1 MVVKYLRIVEGGLRS
16 NSYPCHFQMRFVAQD
31 ESDFLEPDE
40 SDFLEESF
48 KACSSLLLSFPPS
61 LPPSVPFPLSPSPS
75 HTLSITNTNTNTH
88 FGHPMDVPL
97 ALWDKHRSLALA
109 RILLLSLYRV
119 LPRARARSLSLFLS
133 PSVNYLLILIIAV
146 RLESSKQLKEAPPVC
161 NLGGGNANQRNCGVL
176 SCMPFVSQWLISL
189 LHIRSCNSA
198 FTLVHTLRVRGNRS
212 MRKEAD
218 VVMQE

>member
-1 MVVKYLRIVEGGLRS
+1 MNQIFWKNPSKHAPL
-16 NSYPCHFQMRFVAQD
+16 F
-31 ESDFLEPDE
+31 
-40 SDFLEESF
+40 
-48 KACSSLLLSFPPS
+48 CSPSLPPS

-218 VVMQE
+218 VVMQESNLIQECVKSPLRFFCTPISTPAPGVSLPTSRS

>member
-1 MVVKYLRIVEGGLRS
+1 MNQIFWKNPSKHAPLS
-16 NSYPCHFQMRFVAQD
+16 
-31 ESDFLEPDE
+31 
-40 SDFLEESF
+40 
-48 KACSSLLLSFPPS
+48 CSPSLPTS

-161 NLGGGNANQRNCGVL
+161 NLGGGNANQRNNGVL

-198 FTLVHTLRVRGNRS
+198 FTLVHTLRVRGNRP